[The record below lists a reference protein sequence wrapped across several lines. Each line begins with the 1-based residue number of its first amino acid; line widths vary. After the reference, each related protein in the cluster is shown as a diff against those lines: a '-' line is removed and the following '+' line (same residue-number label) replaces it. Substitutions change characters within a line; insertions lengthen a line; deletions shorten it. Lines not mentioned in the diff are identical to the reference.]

1 MTSVMP
7 SAGDSA
13 GSPAGSLAGS
23 RAGTPAAGS
32 AGPAAAAVP
41 QPPARQALLRAARA
55 ALSDRPWP
63 RVRMVEVAA
72 AAGFSRQTLYSE
84 FGSKEGLG
92 TALVARE
99 LEAFL
104 DRTARAAQRAARTAA
119 DPADA
124 PVAGCAA
131 AAVSVVRTAHRDPL
145 VRAALTGCWE
155 SRLPPPGPEPDR
167 AGARLRDRTAAA
179 LVSAGAA
186 AGHGAAGPAALRHAC
201 EVGLRLAL
209 SYVVAPC
216 DGPPE
221 ATEEAA
227 GAHVTQVLRA
237 LLG

>member
-1 MTSVMP
+1 MP
-7 SAGDSA
+7 CAGDPTGDS
-13 GSPAGSLAGS
+13 GGDPAGEPAGRDPES
-23 RAGTPAAGS
+23 AA
-32 AGPAAAAVP
+32 
-41 QPPARQALLRAARA
+41 PPTARQALLRAARA
-55 ALSDRPWP
+55 ALTDRPWP
-63 RVRMVEVAA
+63 RIRMVEIAA

-84 FGSKEGLG
+84 FGSKDGLG
-92 TALVARE
+92 AALVARE
-99 LEAFL
+99 LEVLFES
-104 DRTARAAQRAARTAA
+104 TARAAQRAARPDSGPAA
-119 DPADA
+119 D

-131 AAVSVVRTAHRDPL
+131 AAVSVVRAACRDPL

-155 SRLPPPGPEPDR
+155 SRLPPPGPEADR
-167 AGARLRDRTAAA
+167 AAAGLRDRTAAA

-186 AGHGAAGPAALRHAC
+186 AGGTTGPAALRHAC

-237 LLG
+237 LLS

>member
-1 MTSVMP
+1 MTSVTP
-7 SAGDSA
+7 SAGD
-13 GSPAGSLAGS
+13 PAGDPVRGLAGLAG
-23 RAGTPAAGS
+23 RAADS
-32 AGPAAAAVP
+32 AGPP
-41 QPPARQALLRAARA
+41 TARQALLRAARV
-55 ALSDRPWP
+55 ALHDRPWP

-84 FGSKEGLG
+84 FGSKDGLG

-104 DRTARAAQRAARTAA
+104 DHTARAARRVARATAGPAA
-119 DPADA
+119 D

-131 AAVSVVRTAHRDPL
+131 AAVSVVGAAHRDPL

-155 SRLPPPGPEPDR
+155 SRLPPPGPEADR
-167 AGARLRDRTAAA
+167 AAAGLRDRTAAA

-186 AGHGAAGPAALRHAC
+186 ADPGAIGPAALRHAC

-221 ATEEAA
+221 VTEEAA

-237 LLG
+237 LFR

>member
-7 SAGDSA
+7 CAGDFA
-13 GSPAGSLAGS
+13 GDPTGDSSGEPAGESTG
-23 RAGTPAAGS
+23 RAPESAA
-32 AGPAAAAVP
+32 
-41 QPPARQALLRAARA
+41 PPTARQALLRAARA
-55 ALSDRPWP
+55 ALTDRPWP
-63 RVRMVEVAA
+63 RIRMVEVAA

-84 FGSKEGLG
+84 FGSKDGLG

-99 LEAFL
+99 LEVL
-104 DRTARAAQRAARTAA
+104 LESTARAAQRAARPASRTASGPAA
-119 DPADA
+119 D

-131 AAVSVVRTAHRDPL
+131 AAVSVVRAAFRDPL

-155 SRLPPPGPEPDR
+155 SRLPPPGPEAGR
-167 AGARLRDRTAAA
+167 AAAGLRDRTAAA

-186 AGHGAAGPAALRHAC
+186 GGTTGPAALRHAC

-237 LLG
+237 LLH